1 MKNQYGYYLPDQE
14 FAEKWKQFPS
24 PMLMANEIKMSPR
37 SVQNRRRSVEVRLG
51 IKLET
56 EINPRDD
63 YNKKQKE
70 ERIARLKAKNENRI
84 EQAPISVRRGTALDK
99 GRIIVF
105 SDAHFYPDDTTTAY
119 KALLKFIEHF
129 KPTIIVNNGDSFDG
143 GSISRFPRIGW
154 DKKPSVQ
161 EELEANKFYLGEIEK
176 IRPAGC
182 RLIWCLGNHDARF
195 ETMLA
200 AQLKVEIWR
209 SLEATNRSVDSH
221 AR

>member
-70 ERIARLKAKNENRI
+70 EPCDYESFNDFLNWVSYRTEDTIHYKIIENEKLKLDL
-84 EQAPISVRRGTALDK
+84 EQERKFRKMILDF
-99 GRIIVF
+99 IYNNF
-105 SDAHFYPDDTTTAY
+105 SDDVKYYYDKY
-119 KALLKFIEHF
+119 RK
-129 KPTIIVNNGDSFDG
+129 IIC
-143 GSISRFPRIGW
+143 P
-154 DKKPSVQ
+154 KK
-161 EELEANKFYLGEIEK
+161 
-176 IRPAGC
+176 
-182 RLIWCLGNHDARF
+182 
-195 ETMLA
+195 
-200 AQLKVEIWR
+200 
-209 SLEATNRSVDSH
+209 
-221 AR
+221 

>member
-1 MKNQYGYYLPDQE
+1 MKNQYGYYLADQE

-84 EQAPISVRRGTALDK
+84 EHSPISVRRGTALDK

-105 SDAHFYPDDTTTAY
+105 SDAHFYPDDTTTAF
-119 KALLKFIEHF
+119 KALLKFIEYF
-129 KPTIIVNNGDSFDG
+129 KPNIIVNNGDSFDG

-154 DKKPSVQ
+154 DKKPTVQ
-161 EELEANKFYLGEIEK
+161 EEL
-176 IRPAGC
+176 
-182 RLIWCLGNHDARF
+182 
-195 ETMLA
+195 
-200 AQLKVEIWR
+200 
-209 SLEATNRSVDSH
+209 
-221 AR
+221 